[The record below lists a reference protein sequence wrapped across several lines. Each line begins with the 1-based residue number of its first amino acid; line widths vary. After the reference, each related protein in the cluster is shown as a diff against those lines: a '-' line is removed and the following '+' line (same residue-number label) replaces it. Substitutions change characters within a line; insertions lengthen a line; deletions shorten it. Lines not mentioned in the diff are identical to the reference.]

1 MYMSEQDPLQ
11 EGRRVIEE
19 IKHPHGGGVLLVLVP
34 IILLLGGAL
43 IGWLIFWMPS
53 TTYAEYTHWVV
64 AAVLILQVL
73 IVWIMLLMVIPG
85 YNRFA
90 KKAGEVLSVASTG
103 EDRYVHALMGS
114 GLGFWDY
121 DIEKNEVFFS
131 GRMMAMLG
139 YADRN
144 KTDKLDFW
152 MTSVH
157 PDDLEGVKRAM
168 EFHLDKRTPEYSIE
182 YRLRRANGEYMWV
195 ADRGQAMTNDEGKSI
210 YLSGIT
216 EDVSNVKRVQEV
228 LESRTLELEDAKN
241 KIEQEVQNARK
252 FQKAVDSSTEAVSIT
267 TPDGAII
274 YVNPAWVDL
283 NGFTANDALGRNPRL
298 LKSGET
304 KPEIFTAM
312 WEKISAGLSFA
323 TEDII
328 NKRKDG
334 SIYHAELSIF
344 PIREGNLTLFYVS
357 LCQDI
362 TQRKEI
368 DRAKTEFV
376 SLASHQLRTP
386 LSAIRWYSEMLL
398 SKYVGDL
405 NEKQRQ
411 YVKEIYAGN
420 LRMVELVNAL
430 LNVSR
435 IDLGTFAMEPEPVNL
450 VEICQSVLKEL
461 NPQIMEKKQVIEE
474 VFTDAPEVYIADPKL
489 IRIVFQNF
497 LSNSVKY
504 TQPEGRITAEIGK
517 KDNSLYIRVSDNGYG
532 IPKSQHGKIFEKLFR
547 ADNVRQK
554 DTEGTGL
561 GMYIVKAI
569 VESSGG
575 KIWFESEENNGTTFH
590 VVMPLAGWPKKGGA
604 KGLS

>member
-1 MYMSEQDPLQ
+1 MDQ
-11 EGRRVIEE
+11 EFPPEGKPVREV
-19 IKHPHGGGVLLVLVP
+19 KYPHGASLLM
-34 IILLLGGAL
+34 ILTPFMLLAGSGLLGWLAYWIPSTPYAPSLHYVIGGAAFIEVILFLIMLYSILPQYVQFAERATSAIQKAKGDGERFEGAL
-43 IGWLIFWMPS
+43 
-53 TTYAEYTHWVV
+53 V
-64 AAVLILQVL
+64 
-73 IVWIMLLMVIPG
+73 
-85 YNRFA
+85 
-90 KKAGEVLSVASTG
+90 
-103 EDRYVHALMGS
+103 GS

-121 DIEKNEVFFS
+121 NAQTKELFFS
-131 GRMMAMLG
+131 AHMMAMLG
-139 YADRN
+139 YPEQ
-144 KTDKLDFW
+144 DKIDKIDFW
-152 MTSVH
+152 YQSIH
-157 PDDLEGVKRAM
+157 PDDLEGVKRTM
-168 EFHLDKRTPEYSIE
+168 EYHFDRRTPEYSIQ
-182 YRLRRANGEYMWV
+182 YRMRRANGEYVWV
-195 ADRGQAMTNDEGKSI
+195 ADRGHSHTGTDGTSL
-210 YLSGIT
+210 YLSGVT
-216 EDVSNVKRVQEV
+216 EDISNIRRVQEV
-228 LESRTLELEDAKN
+228 LKSRTLELEEAKN
-241 KIEQEVQNARK
+241 KIEVEVQNSRK

-274 YVNPAWVDL
+274 YVNPAWTLL
-283 NGFTANDALGRNPRL
+283 NGFTEAEALGRNPRL
-298 LKSGET
+298 LKHTNT

-312 WEKISAGLSFA
+312 WEKIAAGFSFA

-334 SIYHAELSIF
+334 TSYQAELSIF
-344 PIREGNLTLFYVS
+344 PIREGNQVLFYVS
-357 LCQDI
+357 LCADI
-362 TQRKEI
+362 TARKEI

-398 SKYVGDL
+398 SKYVGEL

-435 IDLGTFAMEPEPVNL
+435 IDLGTFASEPEPVNL
-450 VEICQSVLKEL
+450 VEICESVLSEL
-461 NPQIMEKKQVIEE
+461 TPQIIEKKQTVDRI
-474 VFTDAPEVYIADPKL
+474 FSSAPQSYNADPKL

-504 TQPEGRITAEIGK
+504 TQPEGHIIAEISTREG
-517 KDNSLYIRVSDNGYG
+517 SLYIRVADNGYG
-532 IPKSQHGKIFEKLFR
+532 IPKTQHAKIFEKLFR

-575 KIWFESEENNGTTFH
+575 KIWFDSEENMGTTFH
-590 VVMPLAGWPKKGGA
+590 VLLPLSGMVKKTGF